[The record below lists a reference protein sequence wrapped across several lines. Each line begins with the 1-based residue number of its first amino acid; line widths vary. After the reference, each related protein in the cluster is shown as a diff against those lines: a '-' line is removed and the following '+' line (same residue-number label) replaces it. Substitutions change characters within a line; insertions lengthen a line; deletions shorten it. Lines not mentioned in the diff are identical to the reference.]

1 MQQAAGMEEER
12 RRGRTQSKTDTNYF
26 GFWVELALNLLFSA
40 LENSIHDE
48 TAERKLK
55 GF

>member
-1 MQQAAGMEEER
+1 MQEAVGVEEER
-12 RRGRTQSKTDTNYF
+12 RGRAQSKSAMNYF
-26 GFWVELALNLLFSA
+26 GFWVDLTLYLLFCA

-48 TAERKLK
+48 TAKRKLK